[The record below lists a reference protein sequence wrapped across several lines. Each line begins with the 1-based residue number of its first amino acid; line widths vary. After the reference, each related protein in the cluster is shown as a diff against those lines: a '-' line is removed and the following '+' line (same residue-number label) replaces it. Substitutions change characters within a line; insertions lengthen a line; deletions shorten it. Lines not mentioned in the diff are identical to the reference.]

1 MLLADNIFERS
12 LQPIVENFERQ
23 PAGGRI
29 VLSEV
34 AEEEHLRHLGVA
46 VMDGDRVTEIVEK
59 PSPRR
64 RSSR

>member
-23 PAGGRI
+23 PSGGRI

-34 AEEEHLRHLGVA
+34 AEESICAISAL
-46 VMDGDRVTEIVEK
+46 
-59 PSPRR
+59 P
-64 RSSR
+64 